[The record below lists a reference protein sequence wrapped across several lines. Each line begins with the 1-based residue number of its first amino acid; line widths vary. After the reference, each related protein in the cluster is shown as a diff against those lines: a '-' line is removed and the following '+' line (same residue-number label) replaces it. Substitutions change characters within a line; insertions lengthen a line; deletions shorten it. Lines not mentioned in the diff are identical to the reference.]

1 MYGISKSFLE
11 RDPVRLGLVGTLVI
25 AAALALGFNSQSIP
39 GITGGTTYRAH
50 FRDASG
56 LLEGSEVRVGGVV
69 VGQVQSIDLAGD
81 KVEVE
86 FDADPGEVRL
96 GVDTRATIKVGTVL
110 GHRYVE
116 LTPGTG
122 RETLTSDDTI
132 PLEQTASGYDITRS
146 LEETS
151 DTVARTDTG
160 NLSGALDQISAVER
174 ELPPDLQWQL
184 TGVERLSQTVA
195 GRDQELRD
203 LLAHAAGVS
212 DVLASRNAQVIALLG
227 QGRSLFAALNNRSA
241 ALHGILV
248 QAQIVSNELRALEQD
263 NRNTLGPTLAQLDTL
278 VSTLN
283 GNVGN
288 INAALT
294 GLERYTERL
303 GDVVGSGPFFSA
315 LLQNILPANLAGQ
328 LPGSLGG
335 PR

>member
-1 MYGISKSFLE
+1 MYVISKSFLE

-25 AAALALGFNSQSIP
+25 AAALALGFNYHALP
-39 GITGGTTYRAH
+39 GIGATTYRAY
-50 FRDASG
+50 FSDASG
-56 LLEGSEVRVGGVV
+56 LLAGSEVRIGGVV

-86 FDADPGEVRL
+86 FGADPGDTRL
-96 GVDTRATIKVGTVL
+96 SLDTRATIKVGTVL

-116 LTPGTG
+116 LTPGTDQ
-122 RETLTSDDTI
+122 ETLTSDDAI
-132 PLEQTASGYDITRS
+132 PLERTASGYDITRS

-151 DTVARTDTG
+151 DTIARTDTG
-160 NLSGALDQISAVER
+160 DLSGALDQISAVER

-184 TGVERLSQTVA
+184 SGVERLSQTVA

-212 DVLASRNAQVIALLG
+212 DVLASRNAQVTALLT
-227 QGRSLFAALNNRSA
+227 QGHSLFAALNNRST
-241 ALHGILV
+241 ALHNVLV
-248 QAQIVSNELRALEQD
+248 QARIISDELRLLEQD
-263 NRNTLGPTLAQLDTL
+263 NRNTLGPALAQLDTL
-278 VSTLN
+278 VGTLN
-283 GNVGN
+283 GNLGN
-288 INAALT
+288 IDAALT
-294 GLERYTERL
+294 GLEQYTERL